1 MLHVSPEDPRSAD
14 AQVLIAQLSR
24 DLAER
29 YPEHTDGGGGNFAPD
44 EAAVPRGIF
53 LIAWFGGDAVGC
65 GALRPFPTAP
75 GTAEIKRM
83 YVAPTVRGR
92 GIGRELL
99 NELERRARDF
109 GYTRLCLETG
119 VRQPEAIA
127 LYQKAGFLPIA
138 KYAPYENNLH
148 SICLAKSLAL
158 P

>member
-1 MLHVSPEDPRSAD
+1 MLHVSPENPRSPD
-14 AQVLIAQLSR
+14 AQVLLAQLSR

-29 YPEHTDGGGGNFAPD
+29 YPDETDGAGNFDPD
-44 EAAVPRGIF
+44 DATVPRGIF

-65 GALRPFPTAP
+65 GALRPFPAVP

-119 VRQPEAIA
+119 VRQPEAVA

-138 KYAPYENNLH
+138 KYAPYEDNIH
-148 SICLAKSLAL
+148 SICLAKVLST